1 MIFAG
6 GFSAYWD
13 VPYSIFLRK
22 KNQFDLLVSGF
33 SLLFLVFAVLQHLF
47 DTPQGQD
54 AYGPA
59 AFLGWPGRDHGLEAW
74 NRITLA
80 LPSLRLFSAIGKIR
94 VIWVCLAAILPRYS
108 HVFTLWFV
116 FMYGFGCVGCWL
128 LAGRFRHLDESVYDM
143 PQANFNSMLDSV
155 TSLFQLFIGEAWNGV
170 KQAAVDTRGGFI
182 EAFFLVY
189 ILSMTVIFVNLM
201 SGAPQTP
208 TSKKQLP
215 FACASPV
222 PHQQLI
228 SAAFSALIQRRM
240 PARPGVIVSSW
251 EVVAK
256 VKEAERKWHNLSVW
270 QFEQLASHQDM
281 DKSNLVVQFERT
293 KSRGKEERE
302 EEKDE
307 RWKDK
312 TAWSICVVSARRPFL
327 VLALPCASGCLR
339 STFCCRATSDSS

>member
-22 KNQFDLLVSGF
+22 KNQFDLLVSAF
-33 SLLFLVFAVLQHLF
+33 SLLFLAQAVGQHLLEW
-47 DTPQGQD
+47 PQD
-54 AYGPA
+54 ADADGPA
-59 AFLGWPGRDHGLEAW
+59 AFLGLEAW

-94 VIWVCLAAILPRYS
+94 VIWVCLSAILPRYS

-201 SGAPQTP
+201 SGAPQTLRP
-208 TSKKQLP
+208 RSNCL
-215 FACASPV
+215 SP
-222 PHQQLI
+222 
-228 SAAFSALIQRRM
+228 
-240 PARPGVIVSSW
+240 
-251 EVVAK
+251 
-256 VKEAERKWHNLSVW
+256 
-270 QFEQLASHQDM
+270 
-281 DKSNLVVQFERT
+281 
-293 KSRGKEERE
+293 
-302 EEKDE
+302 
-307 RWKDK
+307 
-312 TAWSICVVSARRPFL
+312 
-327 VLALPCASGCLR
+327 ALPQCHTNS
-339 STFCCRATSDSS
+339 

>member
-47 DTPQGQD
+47 DTPQDQD

-201 SGAPQTP
+201 SGAPQTLYIQEAIAFRLRFPSATP
-208 TSKKQLP
+208 TANFSRVLRIDP
-215 FACASPV
+215 TMHACAPRCDRLELGSGG
-222 PHQQLI
+222 QG
-228 SAAFSALIQRRM
+228 QR
-240 PARPGVIVSSW
+240 S
-251 EVVAK
+251 
-256 VKEAERKWHNLSVW
+256 
-270 QFEQLASHQDM
+270 
-281 DKSNLVVQFERT
+281 
-293 KSRGKEERE
+293 RE
-302 EEKDE
+302 EMAQPLRLAIRTAGESPGHGQVQSCRSVRADE
-307 RWKDK
+307 
-312 TAWSICVVSARRPFL
+312 VSGQGRGR
-327 VLALPCASGCLR
+327 GR
-339 STFCCRATSDSS
+339 KG